1 MSSDH
6 SAQSATSAVSMGAV
20 ADLFDPAKYVMCD
33 SVGYLMSRA
42 KNMLSH
48 SIEQEVSSLDIT
60 HAQASCL
67 ITLSSGR
74 AGTVTDLGRELN
86 TDMGSITRLLS
97 RMEKRGLI
105 ERTRRDDDRRVLDV
119 SLTPAGQA
127 IVEQLPA
134 VFCKVMEKHFRGF
147 TAEEV
152 ETLRGMLRRM
162 ICNNSG

>member
-1 MSSDH
+1 MPPDRPTPYSP
-6 SAQSATSAVSMGAV
+6 
-20 ADLFDPAKYVMCD
+20 DLFDPARYVMCE

-42 KNMLSH
+42 RNTLAH

-67 ITLSSGR
+67 IMLSSGR
-74 AGTVTDLGRELN
+74 ASTVTDLGRELN

-105 ERTRRDDDRRVLDV
+105 ERTRRDDDRRVLDL
-119 SLTPAGQA
+119 SLTPAGHA
-127 IVEQLPA
+127 LAAQLPA
-134 VFCKVMEKHFRGF
+134 VFCKVMAKHFRGF
-147 TAEEV
+147 TADEI
-152 ETLRGMLRRM
+152 ETLRGMLGRV